1 MEGKMNNRILEQVL
15 QSGREGNQL
24 CIEVV
29 KNRLGRKVVVK
40 EPRTK
45 EVVKEKV
52 ETGKV
57 QNYEKGWMKW

>member
-1 MEGKMNNRILEQVL
+1 MNNRILEQVL